1 MNVGQNNFEL
11 IFSSE
16 YELALSVAF
25 LTIRCPPG
33 DVSSEPEVISQSKI
47 FACAT
52 CCKVF
57 SCEKKLS
64 VHRKKLKHNMC
75 ETGVIF

>member
-1 MNVGQNNFEL
+1 MSVGQNNFEL

-16 YELALSVAF
+16 YELVVPVAF
-25 LTIRCPPG
+25 LTIRCSPG
-33 DVSSEPEVISQSKI
+33 DVPSAPEVISQSKI

-64 VHRKKLKHNMC
+64 VHRKKLKHNMS
-75 ETGVIF
+75 ETEVIF